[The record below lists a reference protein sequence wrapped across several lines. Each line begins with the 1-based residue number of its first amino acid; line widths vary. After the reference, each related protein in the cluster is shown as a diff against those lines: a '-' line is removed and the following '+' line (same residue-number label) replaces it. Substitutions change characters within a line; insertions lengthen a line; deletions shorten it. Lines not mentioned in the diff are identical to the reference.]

1 MKNKTKS
8 GVAGVYPYNGSWQ
21 VSVSVNGKEIYLGIY
36 DTISEAAEAKEQYLA
51 IHKRERKV
59 KAKTKS
65 GIIGIYPYNNQWKVQ
80 LRENNKDVYLGV
92 YDTIEEA
99 KAAKEQYLA
108 TGEYEKKSKV
118 RAKSGIEGISYDR
131 GKWQVKARAGD
142 KKIYLGTYKTIEEA
156 KAAKEQYLA
165 TGEGKNR
172 VRAKSGIKGIYQ
184 FKDRW
189 QVQIRKNGKNISLGV
204 YDTIEEAKAA
214 KEKYLKD
221 QKDET

>member
-21 VSVSVNGKEIYLGIY
+21 VSISVNGKEIYLGIY
-36 DTISEAAEAKEQYLA
+36 DTISEAVDTKEKYLA
-51 IHKRERKV
+51 IHKRERKTT
-59 KAKTKS
+59 AKTKS
-65 GIIGIYPYNNQWKVQ
+65 GIIGVYPYNNQWKVQ
-80 LRENNKDVYLGV
+80 LRKNNKDIYLGV

-99 KAAKEQYLA
+99 KAAKEQYLV

-142 KKIYLGTYKTIEEA
+142 KKIYLGTYNTIEEA

-184 FKDRW
+184 VKDRW

-204 YDTIEEAKAA
+204 YDTIEEAAAA
-214 KEKYLKD
+214 KEKYLKE
-221 QKDET
+221 QK

>member
-21 VSVSVNGKEIYLGIY
+21 VSISVNGKEIYLGIY
-36 DTISEAAEAKEQYLA
+36 DTISEAVDTKEKYLA
-51 IHKRERKV
+51 IHKRERKTT
-59 KAKTKS
+59 AKTKS
-65 GIIGIYPYNNQWKVQ
+65 GIIGVYPYNNQWKVQ
-80 LRENNKDVYLGV
+80 LRKNNKDIYLGV

-142 KKIYLGTYKTIEEA
+142 KKIYLGTYNTIEEA

-184 FKDRW
+184 VKDRW

-204 YDTIEEAKAA
+204 YDTIEEAAAA
-214 KEKYLKD
+214 KEKYLKE
-221 QKDET
+221 QK